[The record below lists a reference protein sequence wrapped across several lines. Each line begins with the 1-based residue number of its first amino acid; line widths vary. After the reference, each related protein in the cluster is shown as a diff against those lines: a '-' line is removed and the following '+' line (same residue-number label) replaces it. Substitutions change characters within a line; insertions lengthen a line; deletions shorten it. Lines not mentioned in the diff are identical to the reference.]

1 MSDLH
6 ETVARLARETP
17 LDITAATKVINLL
30 VSAGIDP
37 DAVTRLTSTQIL
49 DAWAL
54 VSVAAAWPSSRARS
68 WPKEPD
74 LVSDQGLIKVE
85 SQHSTRSPD
94 TSWTPDGDPAKETTS
109 E

>member
-1 MSDLH
+1 MSDQH

-30 VSAGIDP
+30 ISAGIDP
-37 DAVTRLTSTQIL
+37 DDATLTSTQIL

-74 LVSDQGLIKVE
+74 LVSDQGLIKGRV
-85 SQHSTRSPD
+85 SALHQITRHELDAGWRPGE
-94 TSWTPDGDPAKETTS
+94 GDDQ
-109 E
+109 